1 MQYTEIGGEKCSRL
15 MLGTV
20 QFGLDYGI
28 SNKKGKVQY
37 PDARDLVE
45 LALREGVNAFDTAP
59 LYGDSEVV
67 LGKIFSDLKIEENDI
82 FLSDKIPPLPDGVS
96 SRKAG
101 TFIEDSIT
109 NSLDKLGV
117 DYLDVCLFHRE
128 KDAPYLDE
136 LEAIVDKGLIGKA
149 GVSVY
154 SPGVVSS
161 ILENRDTTSAFQI
174 PASLFDQRF
183 KRAGIYEKAKEK
195 GSPLFV
201 RSVFLQG
208 LIFMEPESLPADL
221 IGVRAILEELRALC
235 DEKCLD
241 LAELAI
247 RYSLALESV
256 NSLVMGAE
264 STRQL
269 KQNLDVF
276 SKDPLDK
283 SLCKDIEG
291 IVGSLPESVLLPFN
305 WKKKNLN
312 DLKRK
317 NDE

>member
-1 MQYTEIGGEKCSRL
+1 

-20 QFGLDYGI
+20 QLGLDYGI

-37 PDARDLVE
+37 QDASDLVE
-45 LALREGVNAFDTAP
+45 LALNEGVNAFDTAP
-59 LYGDSEVV
+59 IYGDSEEV
-67 LGKIFSDLKIEENDI
+67 LGKIFSDLKIKKLDI
-82 FLSDKIPPLPDGVS
+82 FLSDKILPLPDGVS
-96 SRKAG
+96 SRKAEK
-101 TFIEDSIT
+101 FIEESIT

-136 LEAIVDKGLIGKA
+136 LEAMVDKGLIGKS

-154 SPGVVSS
+154 SPNVVSD
-161 ILENRDTTSAFQI
+161 ILKKRESASAFQI

-183 KRAGIYEKAKEK
+183 KKAGIFEQAEEK

-208 LIFMEPESLPADL
+208 LIFMEPDSLPDDL
-221 IGVRAILEELRALC
+221 IGTRPILEKLRALC
-235 DEKCLD
+235 DEENLG

-247 RYSLALESV
+247 RYSLALQSV
-256 NSLVMGAE
+256 NSLVIGAE

-269 KQNLDVF
+269 KQNLDTF
-276 SKDPLDK
+276 SKGPLDK
-283 SLCKDIEG
+283 SLCKEIEG

-305 WKKKNLN
+305 WKK
-312 DLKRK
+312 RI
-317 NDE
+317 